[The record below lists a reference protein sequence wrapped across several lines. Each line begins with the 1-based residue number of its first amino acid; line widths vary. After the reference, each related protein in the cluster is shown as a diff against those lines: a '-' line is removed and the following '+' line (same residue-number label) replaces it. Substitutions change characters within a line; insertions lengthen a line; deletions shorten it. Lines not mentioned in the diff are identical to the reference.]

1 MLLIAEVVTAVV
13 IGILVGRVKRAL
25 VIFTALY
32 VLHAVPAAL
41 GWYGALSEWDDI
53 PYWAAGFLLDAVF
66 VMVGVGA
73 RHVAQRRQGRVG

>member
-32 VLHAVPAAL
+32 VLHAVPAAW

-53 PYWAAGFLLDAVF
+53 P
-66 VMVGVGA
+66 
-73 RHVAQRRQGRVG
+73 